1 MKYIVVGLGAF
12 GASIAEKLAEMGNEV
27 IGVDISMSK
36 VEAIKEK
43 ITHAISLDATDIEAV
58 KNLPLDD
65 TDIVIIGIGEDKGA
79 NIMAAALMKQMKVK
93 RLISRAVDPLQRTVL
108 QTMGVDEVI
117 HPEQETADRWAQKL
131 NLEGV
136 VDSFEIDSDFSIVET
151 KIPEEYHEKTIK
163 ELNIKDQFDIIILT
177 TMNVSPSKNELGAK
191 TEKASVNGVASA
203 NTVLYKDDIMVLYGH
218 NKNIKRLLEEHK
230 KFKEGDLG

>member
-1 MKYIVVGLGAF
+1 MKYIVIGLGVF

-36 VEAIKEK
+36 VEGIKEK
-43 ITHAISLDATDIEAV
+43 ITHAVSLDATDMEAV

-93 RLISRAVDPLQRTVL
+93 RLISRAVDPLQRMVL
-108 QTMGVDEVI
+108 ETMGIDEII
-117 HPEQETADRWAQKL
+117 HPEKETADRWAQKL

-136 VDSFEIDSDFSIVET
+136 VDSFELDSDFSIVET
-151 KIPEEYHEKTIK
+151 RIPKEYHEKTIK
-163 ELNIKDQFDIIILT
+163 ELNIKEEFDIIVLT
-177 TMNVSPSKNELGAK
+177 TMNVSSSKNELGAN
-191 TEKASVNGVASA
+191 TEKKSVQGIARA
-203 NTVLYKDDIMVLYGH
+203 NTVLYKDEIMVLYGH
-218 NKNIKRLLEEHK
+218 NKDIKKLLEEHR
-230 KFKEGDLG
+230 KFKDGI

>member
-1 MKYIVVGLGAF
+1 MKYIVIGLGAF

-43 ITHAISLDATDIEAV
+43 ITHAVSLDATDIEAV
-58 KNLPLDD
+58 KNLPLND

-108 QTMGVDEVI
+108 ETMGIDEVI

-136 VDSFEIDSDFSIVET
+136 VDSFELDSEYSIVET
-151 KIPEEYHEKTIK
+151 RIPKEYHEKTIK
-163 ELNIKDQFDIIILT
+163 ELNIKDEFDIIVLT
-177 TMNVSPSKNELGAK
+177 TMNVSRSKNELGAD
-191 TEKASVNGVASA
+191 TEKASVQGVARA
-203 NTVLYKDDIMVLYGH
+203 DTVLYKDEIMVLYGH
-218 NKNIKRLLEEHK
+218 NKNIKRLLDEHK
-230 KFKEGDLG
+230 KFKEGI

>member
-1 MKYIVVGLGAF
+1 MKYIVVGLGVF
-12 GASIAEKLAEMGNEV
+12 GASISEKLAEMGNEV

-43 ITHAISLDATDIEAV
+43 ITHAISLDATDMEAV

-65 TDIVIIGIGEDKGA
+65 TDVVIIGIGEDKGA
-79 NIMAAALMKQMKVK
+79 NIMAAAVMKQMKVK

-108 QTMGVDEVI
+108 ETMGVDEII
-117 HPEQETADRWAQKL
+117 HPEKETADRWAQKL

-151 KIPEEYHEKTIK
+151 RIPEEYHEKTIK

-177 TMNVSPSKNELGAK
+177 TMSVSPSKNELGTE